1 METPPSA
8 AAIDSRNLEI
18 SSFDLAG
25 GPLRA
30 QSWCGSDE
38 IQASIYG
45 TQMPMAAADPRT
57 WLVTASLDGVTW
69 RTRDVDFPEIFGA
82 ASVVS
87 QHVRA

>member
-8 AAIDSRNLEI
+8 AAIDSRKLEI

-45 TQMPMAAADPRT
+45 TQMPMEAADPRT
-57 WLVTASLDGVTW
+57 
-69 RTRDVDFPEIFGA
+69 
-82 ASVVS
+82 
-87 QHVRA
+87 